1 MIIIGYKEINK
12 IIRCEDYSKF
22 VELNSS
28 YFKNSEDFIH
38 MARNLSNQGY
48 PVILNA
54 NLYIYDH
61 FKNTEDEI
69 VVVYPSLNLQ
79 RMWENSRYKYKTD
92 FGDRLRDI
100 FKDRNKKYTVQVE
113 LDSIHYNLMDVIVF
127 GTKID
132 WK

>member
-1 MIIIGYKEINK
+1 MLIIGYKEINK

-28 YFKNSEDFIH
+28 YFKNSEDFIYT
-38 MARNLSNQGY
+38 ARDLSNQGY

-61 FKNTEDEI
+61 FKNTEDKI
-69 VVVYPSLNLQ
+69 VIVYPSLNFQ
-79 RMWENSRYKYKTD
+79 KKWEKSRYKYKTE

-100 FKDRNKKYTVQVE
+100 FKDRSKKNTVQVE
-113 LDSIHYNLMDVIVF
+113 LDSIDYNLMDVIVF
-127 GTKID
+127 GTRID
-132 WK
+132 